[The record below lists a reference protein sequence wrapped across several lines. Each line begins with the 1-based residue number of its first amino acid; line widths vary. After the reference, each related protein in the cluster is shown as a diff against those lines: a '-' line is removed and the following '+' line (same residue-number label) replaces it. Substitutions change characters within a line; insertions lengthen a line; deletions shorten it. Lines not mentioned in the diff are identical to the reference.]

1 MIQQL
6 MVVLQEIVAEAGQ
19 EVMANPWRMV
29 AEVVQFVLLV
39 GIVWIVAIGTRKR
52 KGFIANMLTEREE
65 HVRTRLE
72 EASHAEQQLATSRRM
87 ASLKLR
93 QANAE
98 ARKLVSGAQ
107 HEAEQM
113 LAQASKDA
121 DTEAE
126 RVISRA
132 ESALDTE
139 RAEME
144 LGIREELVDLVAQAT
159 RSIMSERVS
168 LAEQR
173 RLIEGA
179 IVESV
184 KSSPAEPKPKPRTT
198 VKRRPRSLL
207 SGAGEES

>member
-6 MVVLQEIVAEAGQ
+6 MVVFQEIVAEAGK

-29 AEVVQFVLLV
+29 AEVVQFALLV
-39 GIVWIVAIGTRKR
+39 GIVWIVAIGTGKR
-52 KGFIANMLTEREE
+52 KGFIANMLTERDE

-107 HEAEQM
+107 REVEQV

-121 DTEAE
+121 DAEAE
-126 RVISRA
+126 RVRTRA

-144 LGIREELVDLVAQAT
+144 LEIREQLVDLVAQAT
-159 RSIMSERVS
+159 RSIMSEKVS

-184 KSSPAEPKPKPRTT
+184 TSSPAEPKPKPRAAPRHE
-198 VKRRPRSLL
+198 KRSVL
-207 SGAGEES
+207 STAGEEG